1 MPRVTLLGAL
11 VIHDPE
17 QARSII
23 RTKATE
29 HAGNLVHTAV
39 ALDVTHRQLRRWVVQ
54 LGLDVD
60 LDLIRKQAGVH
71 PGQLKSSKRRRASA
85 GRK

>member
-29 HAGNLVHTAV
+29 HDANLVHTAE
-39 ALDVTHRQLRRWVVQ
+39 ALDVTHRQLRRWIVQ
-54 LGLDVD
+54 LGLDGD
-60 LDLIRKQAGVH
+60 LDLIRVRVGVH
-71 PGQLKSSKRRRASA
+71 PGSIKGAKKRRAKA
-85 GRK
+85 GRL